1 MPCFDLAYM
10 PMKTTFR
17 PGRIGRIVTLCIA
30 FGTGSLG
37 VAQCAWA
44 DVFMRTDPDGV
55 EYFTNVPS
63 GTGYQL
69 VLTESGS
76 ATVAPILPRAR
87 RDRDRGRER
96 HALAV
101 SHAAADTGL
110 PEGLLHAVIK
120 AESNYNANAVSPKGA
135 VGLMQLMPETARRY
149 GALDARDPAANVLA
163 GARYLKKLLTLFDA
177 DLSLAL
183 AAYNAG
189 PAAVVRSRRA
199 VPPYSETR
207 RYVPRV
213 LEFYRRDGG
222 P

>member
-1 MPCFDLAYM
+1 
-10 PMKTTFR
+10 MKTKITFR
-17 PGRIGRIVTLCIA
+17 PGRIGRLAIVTLCTA
-30 FGTGSLG
+30 YGVGSLG
-37 VAQCAWA
+37 VAPPACA
-44 DVFMRTDPDGV
+44 DNIYMRTDPEGV
-55 EYFTNVPS
+55 QYFTNVPS
-63 GTGYQL
+63 DSGYQL
-69 VLTESGS
+69 ALTASESR
-76 ATVAPILPRAR
+76 TAPPIVSSAR

-96 HALAV
+96 HALVV

-110 PEGLLHAVIK
+110 PESLLHAVIK
-120 AESNYNANAVSPKGA
+120 AESNYNANAVSPRGA

-177 DLSLAL
+177 DLTLAL

-199 VPPYSETR
+199 VPPYAETR

-213 LEFYRRDGG
+213 LELYRRDGA